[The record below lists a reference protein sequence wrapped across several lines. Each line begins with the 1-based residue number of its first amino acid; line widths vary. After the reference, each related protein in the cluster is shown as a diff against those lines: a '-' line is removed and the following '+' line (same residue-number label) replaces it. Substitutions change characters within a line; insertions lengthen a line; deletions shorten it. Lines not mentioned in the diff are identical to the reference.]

1 MTKPGYD
8 SDLTDAQWAHLSPLL
23 PPPGLGRPRQHE
35 VRVLINAIL
44 YVLRTG
50 CQWRLL
56 PHAFPP
62 WSTVYHHF
70 RKWRDDDTW
79 EPVMQ
84 ALRQQV
90 RVHSDRAPQPRA
102 VIAVIIDSQ
111 SIKTTEKGGLGAT
124 MGVSG

>member
-23 PPPGLGRPRQHE
+23 PPPGRGRPRQHE

-56 PHAFPP
+56 PHDFPP

-90 RVHSDRAPQPRA
+90 RVHSDRAPQPS
-102 VIAVIIDSQ
+102 AVIIDSQ